1 MSRKKADQ
9 PLGKV
14 DRPFLITLTI
24 LIAFGLVM
32 VFSASMYDATVNNE
46 PGYSTFLKQ
55 FSFIVGGAFIMM
67 WISRKNYRLLNSRR
81 LTFIL
86 MCFAVV
92 LLLMVFIPGI
102 GVEVNGAKRWINLVV
117 TRFQPS
123 ELAKVIG
130 ILYLSCLL
138 SKEPELLK
146 DTPYGDF
153 KFGKRY
159 GEECT
164 GWKGFKKALPKWR
177 VIRCFLPIAVLCL
190 FTIIEPSMSAA
201 LAIGFGMFCV
211 LYYGGIRLRTM
222 IPIIGTGGLAVAVA
236 LIREPW
242 RIERIM
248 VLFGKG
254 SIDYQITQSLLAIGT
269 GGIIGQGLGNGKQK
283 LLFLPELQNDFIF
296 ANIGEETGYQITQ
309 SLLAIGTG
317 GIIGQGLGNGKQ
329 KLLFLPELQND
340 FIFANIGEETGLIGC
355 LFVIGLYAY
364 LIYRG
369 FKIAKAAPDR
379 FAYLYTASV
388 MTLIAFQVFVNIGVA
403 ISVLPV
409 TGMALPFVSA
419 GGTSAIILLI
429 MMGPILNIS
438 RQVDLNK
445 RRGRK
450 E

>member
-1 MSRKKADQ
+1 M
-9 PLGKV
+9 GKV

-177 VIRCFLPIAVLCL
+177 VIRCFLPIALLCF

-222 IPIIGTGGLAVAVA
+222 IPIIGTGGLAVVFA

-254 SIDYQITQSLLAIGT
+254 SID
-269 GGIIGQGLGNGKQK
+269 
-283 LLFLPELQNDFIF
+283 
-296 ANIGEETGYQITQ
+296 YQITQ

>member
-1 MSRKKADQ
+1 M
-9 PLGKV
+9 GKV

-177 VIRCFLPIAVLCL
+177 VIRCFLPIALLCF

-254 SIDYQITQSLLAIGT
+254 SID
-269 GGIIGQGLGNGKQK
+269 
-283 LLFLPELQNDFIF
+283 
-296 ANIGEETGYQITQ
+296 YQITQ

>member
-1 MSRKKADQ
+1 M
-9 PLGKV
+9 GKV

-222 IPIIGTGGLAVAVA
+222 IPIIGTGGLAVVFA

-254 SIDYQITQSLLAIGT
+254 SID
-269 GGIIGQGLGNGKQK
+269 
-283 LLFLPELQNDFIF
+283 
-296 ANIGEETGYQITQ
+296 YQITQ

>member
-1 MSRKKADQ
+1 M
-9 PLGKV
+9 GKV

-102 GVEVNGAKRWINLVV
+102 GVVVNGAKRWINLVV

-222 IPIIGTGGLAVAVA
+222 IPIIGTGGLAVVFA

-254 SIDYQITQSLLAIGT
+254 SID
-269 GGIIGQGLGNGKQK
+269 
-283 LLFLPELQNDFIF
+283 
-296 ANIGEETGYQITQ
+296 YQITQ

>member
-1 MSRKKADQ
+1 M
-9 PLGKV
+9 GKV

-296 ANIGEETGYQITQ
+296 ANIGEETG
-309 SLLAIGTG
+309 
-317 GIIGQGLGNGKQ
+317 
-329 KLLFLPELQND
+329 
-340 FIFANIGEETGLIGC
+340 LIGC

>member
-222 IPIIGTGGLAVAVA
+222 IPIIGTGGLAVVFA

-254 SIDYQITQSLLAIGT
+254 SID
-269 GGIIGQGLGNGKQK
+269 
-283 LLFLPELQNDFIF
+283 
-296 ANIGEETGYQITQ
+296 YQITQ

>member
-177 VIRCFLPIAVLCL
+177 VIRCFLPIALLCF

-254 SIDYQITQSLLAIGT
+254 SID
-269 GGIIGQGLGNGKQK
+269 
-283 LLFLPELQNDFIF
+283 
-296 ANIGEETGYQITQ
+296 YQITQ